1 MVDANQIKEN
11 LFGVAIRC
19 GQDLPDEYGKK
30 EGQEV
35 KQGDITTRPSL
46 INEGSNLSLPKHTQ
60 VSWESREV
68 RHSHE

>member
-1 MVDANQIKEN
+1 

-35 KQGDITTRPSL
+35 KRGVTHNTPTL
-46 INEGSNLSLPKHTQ
+46 YHAG
-60 VSWESREV
+60 
-68 RHSHE
+68 